1 MTAHEAACSCG
12 QLRLEAAGE
21 PVRISI
27 CHCLACQR
35 RTGSAFGIQARFPVE
50 RVQISGRATEYVR
63 ISDAGEERVFSFCP
77 ECGATVFYT
86 TADAPH
92 LVAVPVGAFADP
104 AFPSPRVS
112 VHEARMHSWV
122 TLPPDIERDHWAP
135 LQELYEAGRYA
146 EAADRGQELLAAHP
160 GSGQL
165 LYNIACCESL
175 AGRADDAIA
184 HLREAIAVSEDIR
197 ALGAGDSDFD
207 PIRGRPGFRE
217 LLPDAD
223 RDGRVGGEP
232 APAVAEQDDPIRGR

>member
-12 QLRLEAAGE
+12 QLRLEAAGD

-146 EAADRGQELLAAHP
+146 EAADRGQELLTAHP

-165 LYNIACCESL
+165 LYNLACCESL
-175 AGRADDAIA
+175 AGRADAAIA
-184 HLREAIAVSEDIR
+184 HLREAIAVSQDIR

-207 PIRGRPGFRE
+207 PIRDQPGFRE
-217 LLPDAD
+217 LLRDAD
-223 RDGRVGGEP
+223 QP
-232 APAVAEQDDPIRGR
+232 ADHVP